1 MKALLIKKTKE
12 IPATSVKKEY
22 VRFDFE
28 EVNINGLDD
37 MQEAVEGT
45 IEGWNCIPELI
56 KNSIVLYCNDEG
68 KLLNMLPAVIVLG
81 RAVGKSVEERKIIEQ
96 LCGNIL
102 LCGYDFESD
111 RSVDLSETQMEIIRR
126 VFRKAFYYTDTLNID
141 GFAVE
146 VEVADNA

>member
-22 VRFDFE
+22 VKFDFQ
-28 EVNINGLDD
+28 EVDINGLDD

-45 IEGWNCIPELI
+45 LEGWNCIPELSR
-56 KNSIVLYCNDEG
+56 NGIVLYCNDEG
-68 KLLNMLPAVIVLG
+68 KSLNNRPAVIVISKPG
-81 RAVGKSVEERKIIEQ
+81 RKSVETKIIEQ

-102 LCGYDFESD
+102 LGGYDFEAD
-111 RSVDLSETQMEIIRR
+111 RSVDLTETQMEIIRR
-126 VFRKAFYYTDTLNID
+126 VFKKAFYYTDTMTID

-146 VEVADNA
+146 LEVKDDA